1 MATILV
7 IDDHP
12 IVLQGCRR
20 ILEDAGI
27 ETVLESANLA
37 TGFRLYR
44 AHKPDMIIIDL
55 SLKSGVLDGLNFIR
69 RLRLHDR
76 KIPILVFSM
85 HNDPIVVS
93 QALEAGAR
101 GYLLKD
107 SWSNEFLTAF
117 NKVREGGT
125 YISHEL
131 ASDVVFWNS
140 RGTANPLASMTLR
153 ELQILSLIAEGKPYG
168 AIAEEIGVS
177 YKTIANTAS
186 QIRNKIGV
194 KSLPELMRVALQHLP
209 NTHSKR

>member
-125 YISHEL
+125 YISHET

-209 NTHSKR
+209 TTHSKR

>member
-209 NTHSKR
+209 TTHSKR